1 MPSIEDLP
9 RALWGVQPEAVEQHV
24 TEMAERC
31 RQLDSEVE
39 GWRRRAL
46 RAEAELQTARASG
59 ARAPA
64 GESRTPAALDA
75 EGETLSIRRRLQ
87 SEAAA
92 ERARWEKELRQAEE
106 ELATTRA
113 QIDALRKDFLSLL
126 EGVSAAVAQRANDG
140 PSPGSAA
147 R

>member
-31 RQLDSEVE
+31 RQLESEVE

-46 RAEAELQTARASG
+46 RAEAGLQTARASG
-59 ARAPA
+59 GRAPA
-64 GESRTPAALDA
+64 GESRTPALDA
-75 EGETLSIRRRLQ
+75 ERDASGSRRRLQ